1 MKGKTVVIATG
12 AALVLGLSAV
22 AVSKGKSMHDR
33 CKEAFTRMA
42 GQGSSEEVKSHDCG
56 PSSEESETHRGCD
69 PAACR
74 K

>member
-12 AALVLGLSAV
+12 AVLVLGLSAV
-22 AVSKGKSMHDR
+22 AVSKGKSMHER

-42 GQGSSEEVKSHDCG
+42 GQGSSEEAKGHECG
-56 PSSEESETHRGCD
+56 PSSEESETDRSCG
-69 PAACR
+69 PEACR